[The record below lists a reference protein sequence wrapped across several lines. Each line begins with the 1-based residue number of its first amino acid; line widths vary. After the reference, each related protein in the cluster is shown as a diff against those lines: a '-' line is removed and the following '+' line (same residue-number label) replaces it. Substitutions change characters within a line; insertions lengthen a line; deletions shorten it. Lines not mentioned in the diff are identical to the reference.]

1 MKILFK
7 APPFGDKD
15 SEKKFHQ
22 SLSSIPAYK
31 DVEEMGTHLLLE
43 LDNSLT
49 LETIKALFA
58 LFDDWSI
65 DKSPLES
72 FNQLMD
78 M

>member
-22 SLSSIPAYK
+22 ALSSIPAFK
-31 DVEEMGTHLLLE
+31 DVDEMGTHFLLK

-49 LETIKALFA
+49 LETIRALFE
-58 LFDDWSI
+58 LFDHWNI
-65 DKSPLES
+65 DNSPLES
-72 FNQLMD
+72 LNQLID
-78 M
+78 L

>member
-1 MKILFK
+1 
-7 APPFGDKD
+7 
-15 SEKKFHQ
+15 
-22 SLSSIPAYK
+22 
-31 DVEEMGTHLLLE
+31 MGTHLLLE

-49 LETIKALFA
+49 LETMKALFA
-58 LFDDWSI
+58 LFDHWSI